1 VTNSNSHA
9 FTKQVILLMVDDRY
23 EGGVAGVEFVG
34 LDAPSLHVLSVTKK
48 KQGGRYTC
56 LP

>member
-1 VTNSNSHA
+1 
-9 FTKQVILLMVDDRY
+9 MVDDRY
-23 EGGVAGVEFVG
+23 ERGVAGVEFVD

-48 KQGGRYTC
+48 KKGRKYTC